1 MSQLP
6 VTVVVSRRPAPGR
19 EIELEEWARGL
30 VDLSTRF
37 PGHLDGDVMP
47 SPDTGGDLVVALSFV
62 NADAA
67 HDWEHSP
74 ERDSWLARADG
85 LVDGPARPQ
94 SLSGFESIFAV
105 STSGNAVPRWKTAV
119 VIALAIYPA
128 SLAVQLVLGPASIGW
143 PLPVRVAVSTLL
155 LVPFMVWLGVPWL
168 SARLDRW
175 LHRGHRRG

>member
-1 MSQLP
+1 MSELP
-6 VTVVVSRRPAPGR
+6 VTVVVSRRPAPAR

-30 VDLSTRF
+30 VDLASRF

-47 SPDTGGDLVVALSFV
+47 TTDGGGDLVVALSFV

-94 SLSGFESIFAV
+94 SLGGFESIFAS
-105 STSGNAVPRWKTAV
+105 STSSAVVPRWKTAV
-119 VIALAIYPA
+119 VIVLAIYPA
-128 SLAVQLVLGPASIGW
+128 SLLLQLVLGPVTASW
-143 PLPVRVAVSTLL
+143 PLPLRALVSTLV
-155 LVPFMVWLGVPWL
+155 LVPFMVWVGVPWL
-168 SARLDRW
+168 SRWLDTW
-175 LHRGHRRG
+175 LHRRPDRG

>member
-1 MSQLP
+1 MSELP

-30 VDLSTRF
+30 VDLSSRF

-47 SPDTGGDLVVALSFV
+47 STDGTGDLVVALSFV

-74 ERDSWLARADG
+74 ERDAWLARADG

-94 SLSGFESIFAV
+94 SLGGFESIFAP
-105 STSGNAVPRWKTAV
+105 STSAVAVPRWKTAV

-128 SLAVQLVLGPASIGW
+128 SILLQLVLGPALGSW
-143 PLPVRVAVSTLL
+143 PLPLRVLVTTVV
-155 LVPFMVWLGVPWL
+155 LVPYMAWVGVPWL
-168 SARLDRW
+168 SARLDGW
-175 LHRGHRRG
+175 LHRRPHAR